1 MFGRWNDT
9 YGSSTLIDRNE
20 MDISGKVYLSVI
32 LDLPVGDINQVF
44 DQIRY
49 LTYPKNRIHLNFVYS
64 DKQHEYKLDKFLNKF
79 SHEYENTTITYQ
91 QGLKGELRNGSVLR
105 AKDYDYLLLMD
116 CNYIFR
122 NRQSIQLL
130 ISENKEILSPMIK
143 EQESGWINFSFV
155 TDESGNPIFN
165 QEQVK
170 INAYENKGCWPVGYS
185 AGVWLIKN
193 STLKDLDN
201 IFTEGNNRF
210 NGDEDYDLIFSINC
224 KNRLKT
230 IYISNNHYY
239 GGIII

>member
-1 MFGRWNDT
+1 
-9 YGSSTLIDRNE
+9 
-20 MDISGKVYLSVI
+20 
-32 LDLPVGDINQVF
+32 
-44 DQIRY
+44 
-49 LTYPKNRIHLNFVYS
+49 
-64 DKQHEYKLDKFLNKF
+64 
-79 SHEYENTTITYQ
+79 
-91 QGLKGELRNGSVLR
+91 
-105 AKDYDYLLLMD
+105 
-116 CNYIFR
+116 
-122 NRQSIQLL
+122 
-130 ISENKEILSPMIK
+130 LSPMIK

-170 INAYENKGCWPVGYS
+170 INAYENKGCWPVGYT

-193 STLKDLDN
+193 STFKDLDN